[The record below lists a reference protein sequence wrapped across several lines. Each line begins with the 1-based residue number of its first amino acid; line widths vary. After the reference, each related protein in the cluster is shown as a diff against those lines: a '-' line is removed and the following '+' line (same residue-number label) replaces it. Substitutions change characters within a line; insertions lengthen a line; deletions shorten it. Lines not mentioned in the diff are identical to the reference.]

1 MYDKIKKKENT
12 RYRPLNFTFFS
23 FKKITL
29 YKEFK
34 VLMNGE
40 RGTWGAPEH
49 LRQGAHRAGNT
60 EQHSVI
66 LEVGEAV
73 VPQQHAGVRVHVG
86 VRVLG
91 LAVLGEQS

>member
-1 MYDKIKKKENT
+1 
-12 RYRPLNFTFFS
+12 
-23 FKKITL
+23 
-29 YKEFK
+29 
-34 VLMNGE
+34 MNGE